1 MKKWRVTAAG
11 LCIGLAA
18 ISLYGCQNAGES
30 ATAAEETAAE
40 AGSEEKT
47 DGSDQESQEPMTMRV
62 ATWNVD
68 SKAHPDIK
76 KMSEII
82 KENGV
87 EIMGFQEI
95 DVNNTRNDYDM
106 VQDFVND
113 DYPYVHFAKGR
124 DFANGGFGVGVTSQ
138 YELKEVSSIPIES
151 TGSKAT
157 KVLERTVFEK
167 DGREI
172 AFYVTHTSWENTD
185 LRRRQFAEI
194 IERVKMDPTE
204 YKIMVADWNA
214 DQSLYEYTMF
224 EDGFHIANGKDGK
237 WLDTFNG
244 TDDSMK
250 VLTVDNI
257 ITTKNIRITDVGTVH
272 SDMADHDMLWADL
285 EFLDQAE
292 GEPASDNRA
301 LGQEVTASSTKE
313 GSDPYMLN
321 DYDMDTC
328 WTAAEGGE
336 QSVVLEL
343 DRVYDGS
350 QAEIYWGDGKP
361 ESCTVEVSTDGST
374 YREAAVTEA
383 EDHTEAALD
392 GEVKFIRLDVN
403 GSQPVQI
410 RELQVFG
417 DFIVP
422 ESVPEEN
429 LLENGDME
437 TEDGWEFAD
446 ITVSEEDG
454 ADQPA
459 ASYEFG
465 YGEDAHGGSRAAVIT
480 KTGKEAAGDGVI
492 RQTISIEPN
501 KRYQLSFW
509 HKTDTLDSPSFTYE
523 INQKDKDGN
532 TISTHLAKLNDNLN
546 MSREYR
552 EFDYNF
558 ITSPYAVSADIVLHV
573 VAGEG
578 SLYLDDVAVR
588 EVIPTEAVFVEA
600 DKAEL
605 EVGET
610 GKVMAQI
617 LPGSANDL
625 TFHWTSSDE
634 SVITVA
640 EDGTVTAV
648 GEGSA
653 YARYENSGDLTAESS
668 VLITVK

>member
-11 LCIGLAA
+11 LCMGLAA

-30 ATAAEETAAE
+30 TTAAEETAAE
-40 AGSEEKT
+40 VGSEEKT

-292 GEPASDNRA
+292 GEPASDNWA

-343 DRVYDGS
+343 DRVL
-350 QAEIYWGDGKP
+350 
-361 ESCTVEVSTDGST
+361 
-374 YREAAVTEA
+374 R
-383 EDHTEAALD
+383 
-392 GEVKFIRLDVN
+392 
-403 GSQPVQI
+403 
-410 RELQVFG
+410 
-417 DFIVP
+417 
-422 ESVPEEN
+422 
-429 LLENGDME
+429 
-437 TEDGWEFAD
+437 
-446 ITVSEEDG
+446 
-454 ADQPA
+454 
-459 ASYEFG
+459 
-465 YGEDAHGGSRAAVIT
+465 GGSLGSKLTLA
-480 KTGKEAAGDGVI
+480 I
-492 RQTISIEPN
+492 RN
-501 KRYQLSFW
+501 
-509 HKTDTLDSPSFTYE
+509 
-523 INQKDKDGN
+523 
-532 TISTHLAKLNDNLN
+532 
-546 MSREYR
+546 
-552 EFDYNF
+552 
-558 ITSPYAVSADIVLHV
+558 
-573 VAGEG
+573 
-578 SLYLDDVAVR
+578 
-588 EVIPTEAVFVEA
+588 
-600 DKAEL
+600 
-605 EVGET
+605 
-610 GKVMAQI
+610 
-617 LPGSANDL
+617 
-625 TFHWTSSDE
+625 
-634 SVITVA
+634 
-640 EDGTVTAV
+640 
-648 GEGSA
+648 
-653 YARYENSGDLTAESS
+653 
-668 VLITVK
+668 

>member
-30 ATAAEETAAE
+30 TTAAEETAAE

-374 YREAAVTEA
+374 YREAAVTET

-446 ITVSEEDG
+446 ITVPAEDG

-509 HKTDTLDSPSFTYE
+509 HKTDTLDSASFTYE

-558 ITSPYAVSADIVLHV
+558 ITSPYAMSADIVLHV

-610 GKVMAQI
+610 GKVTAQI